1 MPAPRW
7 LKGNHRGLKAVHG
20 FALLIYQEQLAMGG
34 ADIGRYYEGHKLII
48 ERGLR
53 KSRLV
58 PRFRCAFIA
67 LIDEA
72 EYFFPTGFF
81 LNA

>member
-1 MPAPRW
+1 MAEGETTAA
-7 LKGNHRGLKAVHG
+7 LKLCG
-20 FALLIYQEQLAMGG
+20 FALLIYQSSLQWVVPISAAIMKG
-34 ADIGRYYEGHKLII
+34 INII

-72 EYFFPTGFF
+72 GISSYRLF